1 MIGRG
6 GKSLLSSARPGKA
19 ELIEIEIIA
28 TRTRKEHV
36 IAMVQLDFTQKI
48 NGAGEIIGFH
58 CGVEF

>member
-1 MIGRG
+1 M
-6 GKSLLSSARPGKA
+6 PGPVRQ

-28 TRTRKEHV
+28 TRTRQEHV

-48 NGAGEIIGFH
+48 NEAKEIIGFH

>member
-1 MIGRG
+1 M
-6 GKSLLSSARPGKA
+6 LSSARPGKA

-28 TRTRKEHV
+28 TRTRQEHV

-48 NGAGEIIGFH
+48 NGAREIIGFH